1 MSWIKPALCVALIVG
16 LPLGCSAVRHSIN
29 ASYMIGYVPKKLG
42 LTKEYS
48 EGACINDMFGYMGA
62 FAVGLDSESVRQIE
76 ENGIHY
82 FDDIG
87 GPRSKGHGVH
97 FGDWKETPALE
108 IAFSMEPPGHY
119 SCGQLHGSSWPSGVI
134 EALSSPGSFY
144 SDNLQGRSAVVIP
157 SLGIIA
163 ISMETR

>member
-1 MSWIKPALCVALIVG
+1 MLWIKAALCVALIVG
-16 LPLGCSAVRHSIN
+16 LPIGCSAVRHSMD
-29 ASYMIGYVPKKLG
+29 ASYNIGYVPEKFG
-42 LTKEYS
+42 LSQDYS
-48 EGACINDMFGYMGA
+48 EGACIDDMFGYMGA
-62 FAVGLDSESVRQIE
+62 FAVGLDSETVRRIE
-76 ENGIHY
+76 EDGIHY

-87 GPRSKGHGVH
+87 GPRGKGHGVH
-97 FGDWKETPALE
+97 FGDWKETPAPE

-119 SCGQLHGSSWPSGVI
+119 YCGQLHGSSWPSGVI